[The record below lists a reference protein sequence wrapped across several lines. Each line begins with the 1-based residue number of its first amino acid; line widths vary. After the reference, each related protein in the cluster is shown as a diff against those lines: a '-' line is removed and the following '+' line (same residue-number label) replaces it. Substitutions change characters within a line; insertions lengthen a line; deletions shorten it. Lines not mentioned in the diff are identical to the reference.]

1 MQFTHAPDLGPGKAI
16 VSRVAARTP
25 RAPHPTTPDSSL
37 ERSPT
42 DHDTAAPSPAS
53 LTQALP
59 HARGQQQGR
68 TTGQTGRQPWA
79 WSLPASSSSSAP
91 HSSPAAPWICSCS
104 WVQQPAQT
112 HRHTESFIQG
122 CISASNSLE
131 PLKCC
136 LGAPASLFILL
147 CPAGTS
153 FAFLCPAISQKLCY
167 KTSTGPRAMNR
178 SLFVEVTFFCFLSF
192 FFFSSPLS
200 SL

>member
-1 MQFTHAPDLGPGKAI
+1 MTLLLHPLHPSPRPCPMHGDSNRFGPQDRQIDSPGHGHSQHAAPHELLTPPQLHPGFA
-16 VSRVAARTP
+16 VAAGFG
-25 RAPHPTTPDSSL
+25 S
-37 ERSPT
+37 
-42 DHDTAAPSPAS
+42 
-53 LTQALP
+53 Q
-59 HARGQQQGR
+59 
-68 TTGQTGRQPWA
+68 
-79 WSLPASSSSSAP
+79 
-91 HSSPAAPWICSCS
+91 
-104 WVQQPAQT
+104 

-192 FFFSSPLS
+192 FFFPPLF
-200 SL
+200 LPFE